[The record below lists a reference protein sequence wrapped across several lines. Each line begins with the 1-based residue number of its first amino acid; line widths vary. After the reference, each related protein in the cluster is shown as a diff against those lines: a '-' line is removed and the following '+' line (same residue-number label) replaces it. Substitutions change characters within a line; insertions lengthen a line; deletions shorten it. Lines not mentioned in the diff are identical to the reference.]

1 MMINCVFNIDGS
13 VVHIDIYPKTTDN
26 KYKRSKIKM
35 EITMAITETEDRI
48 TDIINRNNQDE
59 FIYDFLSVYDFPK
72 ATITKLRKGTNNL
85 AKESGAVYLK
95 NRLYYQQVAAD
106 NNLMQHFA
114 DLKQKVEQL
123 GAKPRY
129 IMVTDFKNVLAEDTK
144 TGDTLDIEFERL
156 PQKFEFFLAWNGIE
170 KADFDKEN
178 PADIRAAE
186 RFAKLYD
193 VVVKDNPD
201 ASRHGLNLFLIRVLF
216 CLFAE
221 DTDIFEKNLFTN
233 RIKELT
239 SKDGTDLDNFFRT
252 LFGVLDVEKANRGDD
267 TQSWLADFPYVDG
280 DLFKDPHES
289 LKFTQYSR
297 KLIIDAGEKLEWDQI
312 NPDILGS
319 MIQAVAS
326 EDSRSHLGM
335 HYTSVPNIMK
345 VIKPLFLDDL
355 CQEFE
360 NAKGNQKKLN
370 SLYDRIGRI
379 KFMDP
384 ACGSGN
390 FLIITYKELRQL
402 EIDILKELNR
412 MGIATM
418 YVPSVTLDQF
428 YGIEIDDFACDV
440 TRLSL
445 WIAEHQMNK
454 QLEKEIDN
462 AVRPTLP
469 LQHAGAIVCGNA
481 LRIDWNEVLPHEKDD
496 EVYLFG
502 NPPYMGARKQNK
514 VQKEDL
520 RITLG
525 NLKGVNSLDYISGW
539 FFKGFQYIE
548 STISKFAF
556 VTTNSICQG
565 EQVSIIWPEMIHRDE
580 SIQFAYTS
588 FKWKN
593 NAKNNASITVNIIGV
608 SSNNHKKLGKY
619 IYTNG
624 KKKSVDNIS
633 PYLTENKNIIVR
645 KCMSNSNKILPKIMF
660 GNMPNDG
667 GALRLTKE
675 EYDELPTYAK
685 NYAKRFV
692 GSRELI
698 NGKLEYCLWLYGV
711 DNDEYRHSAFIMN
724 RINEVK
730 KFRLNSRRVATNK
743 LADNPQLFGEIRW
756 VNSKFT
762 ILIPAFSSENRYYVP
777 MNIVDNSVISS
788 NKNYCIYNASPL
800 IFGILESEMHM
811 TWLRAVGGRLKT
823 DYSYSSGLVYN
834 TFPIPKLSSRRKNEI
849 EELVWKILDI
859 RDEEGGTLAE
869 LYGSPLAAK
878 NPKPMNPRLLAAHQ
892 ELDEVVD
899 RAYRDRPFKDDNE
912 RLTLLLDMYSKKVD
926 EQRNV
931 K

>member
-1 MMINCVFNIDGS
+1 MIINCVFNINGS

-35 EITMAITETEDRI
+35 EITMAITEIEDQI

-72 ATITKLRKGTNNL
+72 ATITKLQKGTNNL

-106 NNLMQHFA
+106 DNLMQHFA

-144 TGDTLDIEFERL
+144 TGDTLDVEFERL

-239 SKDGTDLDNFFRT
+239 KDDGTDLDNFFRT
-252 LFGVLDVEKANRGDD
+252 LFGVLDVEKANRGGD
-267 TQSWLADFPYVDG
+267 TPSWLADFPYVDG

-289 LKFTQYSR
+289 LKFTQHSR
-297 KLIIDAGEKLEWDQI
+297 KLIIDAGEKLEWDKI

-355 CQEFE
+355 RQEFE
-360 NAKGNQKKLN
+360 NAKGNQRKLN
-370 SLYDRIGRI
+370 NLYDRIGKI

-454 QLEKEIDN
+454 QLEKAIDN

-469 LQHAGAIVCGNA
+469 LQHAGAIVCENA
-481 LRIDWNEVLPHEKDD
+481 LRIDWNDVLPHESED

-502 NPPYMGARKQNK
+502 NPPYLGSSLQNQEQKQ
-514 VQKEDL
+514 DL
-520 RITLG
+520 KAI
-525 NLKGVNSLDYISGW
+525 
-539 FFKGFQYIE
+539 
-548 STISKFAF
+548 
-556 VTTNSICQG
+556 
-565 EQVSIIWPEMIHRDE
+565 
-580 SIQFAYTS
+580 
-588 FKWKN
+588 
-593 NAKNNASITVNIIGV
+593 
-608 SSNNHKKLGKY
+608 
-619 IYTNG
+619 
-624 KKKSVDNIS
+624 
-633 PYLTENKNIIVR
+633 
-645 KCMSNSNKILPKIMF
+645 
-660 GNMPNDG
+660 
-667 GALRLTKE
+667 
-675 EYDELPTYAK
+675 
-685 NYAKRFV
+685 
-692 GSRELI
+692 
-698 NGKLEYCLWLYGV
+698 
-711 DNDEYRHSAFIMN
+711 
-724 RINEVK
+724 
-730 KFRLNSRRVATNK
+730 
-743 LADNPQLFGEIRW
+743 
-756 VNSKFT
+756 
-762 ILIPAFSSENRYYVP
+762 
-777 MNIVDNSVISS
+777 
-788 NKNYCIYNASPL
+788 
-800 IFGILESEMHM
+800 
-811 TWLRAVGGRLKT
+811 
-823 DYSYSSGLVYN
+823 
-834 TFPIPKLSSRRKNEI
+834 
-849 EELVWKILDI
+849 
-859 RDEEGGTLAE
+859 AE
-869 LYGSPLAAK
+869 LYFIKGS
-878 NPKPMNPRLLAAHQ
+878 
-892 ELDEVVD
+892 E
-899 RAYRDRPFKDDNE
+899 
-912 RLTLLLDMYSKKVD
+912 T
-926 EQRNV
+926 
-931 K
+931 

>member
-1 MMINCVFNIDGS
+1 
-13 VVHIDIYPKTTDN
+13 
-26 KYKRSKIKM
+26 
-35 EITMAITETEDRI
+35 MAITEIEDRI
-48 TDIINRNNQDE
+48 TDIINQNNRDE

-85 AKESGAVYLK
+85 AKDPGEVYLK
-95 NRLYYQQVAAD
+95 NRLYFKQTSSD
-106 NNLMQHFA
+106 LMQSFV
-114 DLKQKVEQL
+114 DVKEKVNQL
-123 GAKPRY
+123 GSKPRY

-144 TGDTLDIEFERL
+144 TGDTLDVEFERL

-193 VVVKDNPD
+193 VVVKDNPE
-201 ASRHGLNLFLIRVLF
+201 ATRHGLNLFLIRVLF

-233 RIKELT
+233 CLKELT
-239 SKDGTDLDNFFRT
+239 KQDGSDLDSFIDD
-252 LFGVLDVEKANRGDD
+252 LFSVLDIEKDKRLAD
-267 TQSWLADFPYVDG
+267 TPSWLADFPYVDG
-280 DLFKDPHES
+280 DLFKDPHEH
-289 LKFTQYSR
+289 LKFTEHSR

-355 CQEFE
+355 RQAFE
-360 NAKGNQKKLN
+360 DAKGNETKLN
-370 SLYDRIGRI
+370 ELYDRIGNI

-454 QLEKEIDN
+454 QLHKEIAD

-481 LRIDWNEVLPHEKDD
+481 LRTDWNGVLPHGEND

-502 NPPYMGARKQNK
+502 NPPYLGSKKQANIQKDDLKK
-514 VQKEDL
+514 VFLHTNVKY
-520 RITLG
+520 
-525 NLKGVNSLDYISGW
+525 KKVDYISGW
-539 FFKGFQYIE
+539 FALGVEYIRHTRAE
-548 STISKFAF
+548 LGF
-556 VTTNSICQG
+556 VTTNSITQG
-565 EQVSIIWPEMIHRDE
+565 EQIYLLWPFFLEQVQI
-580 SIQFAYTS
+580 SFAYTS
-588 FKWKN
+588 FKWGN
-593 NAKNNASITVNIIGV
+593 NAKGNAGVTVEIIGLTEASRQV
-608 SSNNHKKLGKY
+608 DKKIMHNNYVQKVENISRYITDGQNVIVKANKSNINELPKMVMGSMPRDGGYLILNAEEVKTLKDQGVDPTIIRRYVGANEFLNSKERFCLWMNKSQY
-619 IYTNG
+619 LDNLR
-624 KKKSVDNIS
+624 SVDLS
-633 PYLTENKNIIVR
+633 
-645 KCMSNSNKILPKIMF
+645 
-660 GNMPNDG
+660 
-667 GALRLTKE
+667 
-675 EYDELPTYAK
+675 
-685 NYAKRFV
+685 
-692 GSRELI
+692 
-698 NGKLEYCLWLYGV
+698 
-711 DNDEYRHSAFIMN
+711 N
-724 RINEVK
+724 RIKRVK
-730 KFRLNSRRVATNK
+730 EYRLNSK
-743 LADNPQLFGEIRW
+743 ADSTQQAANTPWSFVQKGEY
-756 VNSKFT
+756 VSNYGYELDNSYMT
-762 ILIPAFSSENRYYVP
+762 IIIPEVSSENRLYVP
-777 MNIVDNSVISS
+777 MGVVDSSTIVF
-788 NKNYCIYNASPL
+788 NKAMAIYKADL
-800 IFGILESEMHM
+800 WLLGILQSRMHM
-811 TWLRAVGGRLKT
+811 AWLDFVGGKLETR
-823 DYSYSSGLVYN
+823 YNYSSTLVYN
-834 TFPIPKLSSRRKNEI
+834 TFPVPNLSTRRKNEI
-849 EELVWKILDI
+849 EDLVWKILDI

-869 LYGSPLAAK
+869 LYGSPLAEK

-892 ELDEVVD
+892 ELDQVVD

-912 RLTLLLDMYSKKVD
+912 RLSLLLNMYSQKVN
-926 EQRNV
+926 EE

>member
-1 MMINCVFNIDGS
+1 MSNGGF
-13 VVHIDIYPKTTDN
+13 
-26 KYKRSKIKM
+26 
-35 EITMAITETEDRI
+35 TMAITEIEDRI
-48 TDIINRNNQDE
+48 TDIINQSNRDE

-85 AKESGAVYLK
+85 ATESGAVYLK

-106 NNLMQHFA
+106 GNLMQHFA
-114 DLKQKVEQL
+114 DLKQKVNQL

-129 IMVTDFKNVLAEDTK
+129 MMVTDFNNVLAEDTK
-144 TGDTLDIEFERL
+144 TGDTLDVEFERL

-233 RIKELT
+233 RIKEIT
-239 SKDGTDLDNFFRT
+239 SQDGSDLDAFFKQ
-252 LFGVLDVEKANRGDD
+252 LFSVLDIEKANWPTD
-267 TQSWLADFPYVDG
+267 TPSWLEDFPYVDG

-289 LKFTQYSR
+289 LNFSEHSR
-297 KLIIDAGEKLEWDQI
+297 KMIIDAGEKLEWDQI

-355 CQEFE
+355 RQAFE
-360 NAKGNQKKLN
+360 DAKGNEDKLN
-370 SLYDRIGRI
+370 QLYDRIGKI

-402 EIDILKELNR
+402 EIDIIKELNH

-454 QLEKEIDN
+454 QLHKEITD

-481 LRIDWNEVLPHEKDD
+481 LRIDWNEVLPHKKDD

-502 NPPYMGARKQNK
+502 NPPYLGSKLQSK
-514 VQKEDL
+514 SQKNDL
-520 RITLG
+520 EYAL
-525 NLKGVNSLDYISGW
+525 NSAKGYKKLDYISGW
-539 FFKGFQYIE
+539 FYLGAKYIQHTKAQY
-548 STISKFAF
+548 AF
-556 VTTNSICQG
+556 VSTNSITQG
-565 EQVSIIWPEMIHRDE
+565 EQVAFLWDVLPKSI
-580 SIQFAYTS
+580 SIRFAYKS
-588 FKWKN
+588 FKWGN
-593 NAKNNASITVNIIGV
+593 NAKNNAGVTVVIIGMCDESQV
-608 SSNNHKKLGKY
+608 IKSYIFSNNLVEQV
-619 IYTNG
+619 NE
-624 KKKSVDNIS
+624 IS
-633 PYLTENKNIIVR
+633 PYLTSGTKATVVKPVGKNLNGLPSASFGSMPR
-645 KCMSNSNKILPKIMF
+645 DDGNLLLDNEEKNKILEKHPEAQMIIKLFLGSKDFI
-660 GNMPNDG
+660 DG
-667 GALRLTKE
+667 VNRYCFWIDSKEKLELANNIPTIKHRFTRVSEFRSQSKAKSTQQYALKP
-675 EYDELPTYAK
+675 Y
-685 NYAKRFV
+685 RFV
-692 GSRELI
+692 QRG
-698 NGKLEYCLWLYGV
+698 EYEKALQKS
-711 DNDEYRHSAFIMN
+711 DHFNSIIIPRH
-724 RINEVK
+724 
-730 KFRLNSRRVATNK
+730 
-743 LADNPQLFGEIRW
+743 
-756 VNSKFT
+756 
-762 ILIPAFSSENRYYVP
+762 SSENRAYVP
-777 MNIVDNSVISS
+777 MGITSQETVIADSAIA
-788 NKNYCIYNASPL
+788 IYNAPL
-800 IFGILESEMHM
+800 WLLGLLESRMHM
-811 TWLRAVGGRLKT
+811 TWLQAVGGKLETRYR
-823 DYSYSSGLVYN
+823 YSAGLVYN
-834 TFPIPKLSSRRKNEI
+834 TFPVPELSTRRKNEI

-869 LYGSPLAAK
+869 LYGSPLAEK
-878 NPKPMNPRLLAAHQ
+878 NPKPMNPRLKAAHE
-892 ELDEVVD
+892 ELDQVVD
-899 RAYRDRPFKDDNE
+899 RAYKSSGFKDDNE
-912 RLTLLLDMYSKKVD
+912 RLALLLDMYSQKVN
-926 EQRNV
+926 EE

>member
-1 MMINCVFNIDGS
+1 
-13 VVHIDIYPKTTDN
+13 
-26 KYKRSKIKM
+26 
-35 EITMAITETEDRI
+35 MAITEIEDRI
-48 TDIINRNNQDE
+48 TDIINRNNRDE

-85 AKESGAVYLK
+85 AKEPGAVYLK
-95 NRLYYQQVAAD
+95 NRLYYQQVTVD
-106 NNLMQHFA
+106 GNLMQHFA

-144 TGDTLDIEFERL
+144 TGDTIDVEFERL

-201 ASRHGLNLFLIRVLF
+201 TSRHGLNLFLIRVLF

-239 SKDGTDLDNFFRT
+239 KEDGSDLDHFFKT
-252 LFGVLDVEKANRGDD
+252 LFGVLDVEKANRSAD
-267 TQSWLADFPYVDG
+267 TPSWLADFPYVDG

-289 LKFTQYSR
+289 LKFTQHSR

-345 VIKPLFLDDL
+345 VIKPLFLDNL
-355 CQEFE
+355 RQEFE
-360 NAKGNQKKLN
+360 KAKGNQKKLN
-370 SLYDRIGRI
+370 DLYDRIGEI

-402 EIDILKELNR
+402 EIDILKELNG

-454 QLEKEIDN
+454 LLEKEIDN

-469 LQHAGAIVCGNA
+469 LQHTGAIVCGNA
-481 LRIDWNEVLPHEKDD
+481 LRIDWSKVLTHKKDD

-502 NPPYMGARKQNK
+502 NPPYLGARKQTK
-514 VQKEDL
+514 IQKTDL
-520 RITLG
+520 KNVLG
-525 NLKGVNSLDYISGW
+525 IQKGINSLDYIAGW
-539 FFKGFQYIE
+539 FIKGAEFI
-548 STISKFAF
+548 SGTISKLGF
-556 VTTNSICQG
+556 VTTNSITEGECQ
-565 EQVSIIWPEMIHRDE
+565 E
-580 SIQFAYTS
+580 
-588 FKWKN
+588 
-593 NAKNNASITVNIIGV
+593 
-608 SSNNHKKLGKY
+608 
-619 IYTNG
+619 
-624 KKKSVDNIS
+624 
-633 PYLTENKNIIVR
+633 
-645 KCMSNSNKILPKIMF
+645 C
-660 GNMPNDG
+660 
-667 GALRLTKE
+667 
-675 EYDELPTYAK
+675 
-685 NYAKRFV
+685 
-692 GSRELI
+692 
-698 NGKLEYCLWLYGV
+698 C
-711 DNDEYRHSAFIMN
+711 
-724 RINEVK
+724 VK
-730 KFRLNSRRVATNK
+730 KETS
-743 LADNPQLFGEIRW
+743 
-756 VNSKFT
+756 
-762 ILIPAFSSENRYYVP
+762 PA
-777 MNIVDNSVISS
+777 
-788 NKNYCIYNASPL
+788 
-800 IFGILESEMHM
+800 
-811 TWLRAVGGRLKT
+811 
-823 DYSYSSGLVYN
+823 
-834 TFPIPKLSSRRKNEI
+834 
-849 EELVWKILDI
+849 
-859 RDEEGGTLAE
+859 
-869 LYGSPLAAK
+869 
-878 NPKPMNPRLLAAHQ
+878 
-892 ELDEVVD
+892 
-899 RAYRDRPFKDDNE
+899 
-912 RLTLLLDMYSKKVD
+912 
-926 EQRNV
+926 
-931 K
+931 